1 MQWSQHEAIFN
12 TKRAFK
18 TTKYHKTNKMDTTS
32 KEESEQFEPEIQ
44 SLQDE
49 GSGTIDD
56 DDEDEIEE
64 LHKR

>member
-1 MQWSQHEAIFN
+1 
-12 TKRAFK
+12 
-18 TTKYHKTNKMDTTS
+18 MDTTS

-44 SLQDE
+44 ALQDE